1 MKTISDLKF
10 TAVAKGDKVLSGKK
24 LEDLVSQLDNWEI
37 TDYGGSDALY
47 KVYQLGNFIDAQR
60 LAKKFG
66 VLAESYDHHPIISY
80 TWGKLEVYWF
90 THSLKG
96 IHLNDV
102 FLADQ
107 TEKIAQNSKLLV
119 D

>member
-1 MKTISDLKF
+1 MAAAMPCIRSIS
-10 TAVAKGDKVLSGKK
+10 
-24 LEDLVSQLDNWEI
+24 W
-37 TDYGGSDALY
+37 
-47 KVYQLGNFIDAQR
+47 GNFIDAQK

-66 VLAESYDHHPIISY
+66 ALAESYNHHPIISY

-102 FLADQ
+102 FLAAQ
-107 TEKIAQNSKLLV
+107 TEKVARSSKLLV